1 MKIVIVTQEEPF
13 YIPIL
18 LRDLLKRVNQVDG
31 IILLPD
37 LPHGFTRFSYVKR
50 LFDVFGI
57 QDFTKFG
64 FLYLHHKVAD
74 VIGSIT
80 GNSRYYSVN
89 SIARES
95 IIPLFNVNNIN
106 SEGSI
111 EILKKLKPDI
121 LISIASPQIF
131 KTDVIHSANHTINI
145 HAALLPHNKGM
156 MPSFWALAKGEKKT
170 GITVH
175 YVDEHIDT
183 GDILFQ
189 RSFEISSGD
198 TLHSLQTRVA
208 EFGADALVEVVRT
221 LERGNPKVTRPHGEG
236 IYHSFPTKTAA
247 QELRARGRRLI

>member
-13 YIPIL
+13 YIPVL
-18 LRDLLKRVNQVDG
+18 LRGFLRRVGQVDG

-37 LPHGFTRFSYVKR
+37 LPHGFTRFSYIKR

-74 VIGSIT
+74 VIGTLIKS
-80 GNSRYYSVN
+80 NRHYSVN
-89 SIARES
+89 SIAKMS
-95 IIPLFNVNNIN
+95 AIPLLRVNSIN
-106 SEGSI
+106 SEDSI

-131 KTDVIHSANHTINI
+131 KRDIIHSADHTINI

-175 YVDEHIDT
+175 YVDDYIDT
-183 GDILFQ
+183 GDILLQ
-189 RSFEISSGD
+189 RSFEIGSNA
-198 TLHSLQTRVA
+198 TLHSLQIKVA
-208 EFGADALVEVVRT
+208 EFGADALVEVVSM
-221 LERGNPKVTRPHGEG
+221 LERGSPKVTKPHGEG
-236 IYHSFPTKTAA
+236 IYHSFPTKAAA
-247 QELRARGRRLI
+247 QELRTRGRRFI